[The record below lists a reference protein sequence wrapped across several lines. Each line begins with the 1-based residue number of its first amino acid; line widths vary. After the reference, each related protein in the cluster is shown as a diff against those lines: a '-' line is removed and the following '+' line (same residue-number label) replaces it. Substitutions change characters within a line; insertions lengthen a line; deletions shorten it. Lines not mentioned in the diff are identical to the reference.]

1 MRGQDARTLFDRVS
15 RGEEGELLFDT
26 KDPRE
31 GNRQYSRRFLP
42 PRRLILLGGRA
53 HQREAGSP
61 GPPCWIFP

>member
-26 KDPRE
+26 KDTRE

-42 PRRLILLGGRA
+42 PGD
-53 HQREAGSP
+53 
-61 GPPCWIFP
+61 